1 MKNVPCAMSTG
12 DDVTNPT
19 VIMFSVELLL
29 ELEFYVVN
37 IDKRSDSNSER
48 SQCNYIKYKHSWNT
62 ACPIKIV
69 DQNELLYK
77 IR

>member
-1 MKNVPCAMSTG
+1 MYHAISA
-12 DDVTNPT
+12 DVANTT
-19 VIMFSVELLL
+19 VVKVSLGLLL